1 MGVDAEYPTQML
13 GGAWKSCW
21 EGRGMIGGTT
31 GVRGTVWK
39 RAQRT
44 ESIDQDSWELECQ
57 GTVGVWPR
65 SFTYIVMSQ
74 WLGVFVGILT
84 VGTGTVHDSCLL
96 VGPFPP
102 YWVPLSNLDV
112 IVCAWSQ
119 CRVLCMP
126 CSVDV
131 PGRPA
136 VFCSQGWGT

>member
-1 MGVDAEYPTQML
+1 
-13 GGAWKSCW
+13 
-21 EGRGMIGGTT
+21 
-31 GVRGTVWK
+31 
-39 RAQRT
+39 
-44 ESIDQDSWELECQ
+44 
-57 GTVGVWPR
+57 
-65 SFTYIVMSQ
+65 MSQ

-112 IVCAWSQ
+112 LGLSV
-119 CRVLCMP
+119 VLCMP